1 MGVLDNIK
9 GRLGFGTATV
19 DDGDWQEDDYH
30 EQYYDGGYGDNGAYD
45 NGNGNVYRNG
55 RVINSFG
62 GGRSSGRGSG
72 RGSGYGNSNS
82 DGYDDYDSRPAA
94 MRTFGVDRADYYTDN
109 HTPLV
114 SQHDVRAQSIVSTVP
129 VGLVQDRIPAPQP
142 YKRGTPKPSVA
153 LREEDPSVFKNGLAR
168 SAGSFSQLHSTRLR
182 MEDSEK
188 VISFNAENQRNAS
201 GLPSDLQSPIGDIYH
216 GVGSGQVRQRSFRSV
231 EHVRPITYADAE
243 QIAVELK
250 KGSVVVLDLRTTR
263 PDLAKRILDF
273 SFGVAS
279 ALDGQ
284 VERFADRVYLF
295 TTNGSVL
302 DAERAAIR
310 V

>member
-1 MGVLDNIK
+1 MGVFDNIK
-9 GRLGFGTATV
+9 GRLGFGTANV
-19 DDGDWQEDDYH
+19 ESDWQEEDYPVQYDD
-30 EQYYDGGYGDNGAYD
+30 GYGDGGAYD
-45 NGNGNVYRNG
+45 NGNSGIYRNG
-55 RVINSFG
+55 RVIG
-62 GGRSSGRGSG
+62 YGAGYGDGRSNGRGNG
-72 RGSGYGNSNS
+72 RGNGYGNGG
-82 DGYDDYDSRPAA
+82 GYDDYDHRPAS

-114 SQHDVRAQSIVSTVP
+114 SQHDVRAQTIVATVP
-129 VGLVQDRIPAPQP
+129 VGYVQDRIPAPQP
-142 YKRGTPKPSVA
+142 YKRGTPKPTVA
-153 LREEDPSVFKNGLAR
+153 LREEDPSVYKNGLAR
-168 SAGSFSQLHSTRLR
+168 TPGSFSQLHSTRLR

-188 VISFNAENQRNAS
+188 VVSFNADPARNVA
-201 GLPSDLQSPIGDIYH
+201 GALPGHQSAISDIYQ
-216 GVGSGQVRQRSFRSV
+216 GVGSGQVRQRSYRSV

-284 VERFADRVYLF
+284 VERYADRVYLF
-295 TTNGSVL
+295 TTNGAVL